1 MSQIQTIS
9 KTLKPSNGVD
19 VATGMTTPI
28 DDQNSDWLYSMN
40 IQTGAAFDV
49 RLALLTGG
57 IIQERVVQAV
67 AGVAYKGVGVNVAGY
82 TVGENIPSDD
92 ADVAADDFLILKE
105 SPELLNKVISSP
117 ATIVATNPIL
127 KKDYQRNI
135 LYADG
140 SSQVNFDST
149 MNSIGSIDIFRE
161 MLKNASLR
169 LVEIQITTD
178 NDAQL
183 LKNILVTQRRGTILP
198 GLTEISLANYY
209 VPGALQRKV
218 IVNKTM
224 YFDANTFFMLDIPK
238 GTNTTLT
245 WKFSHM
251 LSGEKLLHD
260 KTNYEN
266 IIQKLITKN

>member
-1 MSQIQTIS
+1 MSQIQTIT

-19 VATGMTTPI
+19 VASGMTTPI
-28 DDQNSDWLYSMN
+28 DDKNSDWLYSMN
-40 IQTGAAFDV
+40 IQTGAAYDV

-57 IIQERVVQAV
+57 IIQERVAQAI
-67 AGVAYKGVGVNVAGY
+67 AGEAYKGIGVNVAGY
-82 TVGENIPSDD
+82 TQGENIPSDD
-92 ADVAADDFLILKE
+92 GDLLADDLILLKE
-105 SPELLNKVISSP
+105 SPELLNKVISAP

-127 KKDYQRNI
+127 KKNYQRNI
-135 LYADG
+135 LFADG
-140 SSQVNFDST
+140 NSQVNFDST
-149 MNSIGSIDIFRE
+149 MNNVGTIDTFRE

-178 NDAQL
+178 NDEQL
-183 LKNILVTQRRGTILP
+183 LKNILVTQRKGTILP
-198 GLTEISLANYY
+198 GFTEISLASHY
-209 VPGALQRKV
+209 VPGALQRKI

-224 YFDANTFFMLDIPK
+224 YFDANTFFMLNIPK

-266 IIQKLITKN
+266 IIQKLISKN